1 MEKILKRKDLS
12 EKLDLHQQ
20 LGLDESVAIG
30 MPASSGRVIRKD
42 VREALTDAQKIV
54 QQARE
59 EAARIKKQAE
69 EILQKIHEE
78 RERERKKGQDEGRQK
93 GLAEVSQKIVAATH
107 EKERLFRD
115 IERDIIRLTYDIAEK
130 IIGRD
135 LHEREGAVVDL
146 IRQALHAS
154 IGQKVVILVNPQDLD
169 VVKRNQQSL
178 MQALD
183 ASKTIQ
189 IRADDKVAP
198 KGCLIDTE
206 IGTIDA
212 QLETQLSAV
221 RKALGIEGEEE
232 DMEETRDLKE

>member
-1 MEKILKRKDLS
+1 MEKILKKKDLS

-20 LGLDESVAIG
+20 LGLDESAAIG
-30 MPASSGRVIRKD
+30 MPASTGRVIRRD
-42 VREALTDAQKIV
+42 VRDAVTEGQKIV

-69 EILQKIHEE
+69 EILVKVGEE
-78 RERERKKGQDEGRQK
+78 RDRERKRGLEEGRQQ
-93 GLAEVSQKIVAATH
+93 GLAEVSQKILAATH

-115 IERDIIRLTYDIAEK
+115 IERDIIRLTYDISEK
-130 IIGRD
+130 IIGKD
-135 LHEREGAVVDL
+135 LHERETAIVDL

-154 IGQKVVILVNPQDLD
+154 IGQKVVILVHPQDFE
-169 VVKRNQQSL
+169 VVRKNQQL
-178 MQALD
+178 LIQALD

-189 IRADDKVAP
+189 IRPDDKVKP

-212 QLETQLSAV
+212 QLETQLAAV
-221 RKALGIEGEEE
+221 RKALGIEGDE
-232 DMEETRDLKE
+232 DPEATTELKD